1 MKHYFLQNP
10 NSGKNQKVD
19 VIKECVIPAAE
30 KAGIDYEIY
39 DTTCK
44 GDATRFCHEKAEEAK
59 QAGENVRFYAVG
71 GDGTL
76 YEVVNGVVG
85 YDNVEFTVVPKGSGN
100 DYIRL
105 YGTEDQF
112 LNV

>member
-1 MKHYFLQNP
+1 MKHYFVQNP
-10 NSGKNQKVD
+10 NSGKNQKID

-44 GDATRFCHEKAEEAK
+44 GDATRFCKEKAEEAK
-59 QAGENVRFYAVG
+59 KAGENVRFYAVG

-85 YDNVEFTVVPKGSGN
+85 YEAASVSQSTCETS
-100 DYIRL
+100 
-105 YGTEDQF
+105 
-112 LNV
+112 